1 MSQKLASSSNKKS
14 ADGEA
19 SQFMCSCGAPTWY
32 KVSKTEANPNRR
44 FLYCKDCAFIRWV
57 DTPSS
62 PPSNSCSACE
72 KVIPAL

>member
-44 FLYCKDCAFIRWV
+44 FLYCV
-57 DTPSS
+57 S
-62 PPSNSCSACE
+62 
-72 KVIPAL
+72 